1 MAYQKY
7 RSENMQKYFESL
19 PKFIQE
25 SIIQSG
31 AELNTEQELRD
42 FVTQLEKRSD
52 S

>member
-31 AELNTEQELRD
+31 AELNTEQELA
-42 FVTQLEKRSD
+42 TSSTNWERSD